1 MRSGATMDL
10 QVTPSWLAE
19 GCPAWCTREHHE
31 DDHPEDRRHQSDG
44 TLIAVHESTTA
55 IPVGSARSVEVAAY
69 LDQPVAEGTC
79 WLRVESLDSPRM
91 RLALTAESARSLA
104 GLLGG
109 LLDRLE

>member
-1 MRSGATMDL
+1 M
-10 QVTPSWLAE
+10 
-19 GCPAWCTREHHE
+19 
-31 DDHPEDRRHQSDG
+31 
-44 TLIAVHESTTA
+44 HESTTA

-79 WLRVESLDSPRM
+79 WLRVESLDSPGM
-91 RLALTAESARSLA
+91 RLALTVESARSLT

>member
-1 MRSGATMDL
+1 MDV

-79 WLRVESLDSPRM
+79 WLRVESLDSPGM
-91 RLALTAESARSLA
+91 RLALTVESARSLT